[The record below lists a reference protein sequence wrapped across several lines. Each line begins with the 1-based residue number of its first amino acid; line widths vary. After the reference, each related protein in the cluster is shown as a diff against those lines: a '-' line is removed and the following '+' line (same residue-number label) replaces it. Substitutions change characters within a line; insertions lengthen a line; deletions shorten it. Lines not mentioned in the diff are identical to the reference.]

1 VPKKNQ
7 IKQDSIEKELAD
19 LNDAAG
25 NLMDS
30 AHCQSAYRVYGE
42 LRSRAKSEGH
52 LAYYVFGTFF
62 QMNLAQKLLQF
73 ETVRERA
80 VELIA
85 IFEDEEQARKIEP
98 SMDLEQ
104 YGSIIYSMGACAYE
118 VLAEATGELDGFNSE
133 GMQECLTGGI
143 EVCHRIGKLSCV
155 QCFREY
161 ASDIHIAADDYEL
174 ARYHSNQV
182 LQQNSDFPERGD
194 RRWLANLRLARMDI
208 LEGQHESARIKLEQA
223 TLLAKA
229 KSVTDSMGAE
239 IAVMF
244 ERRTLDLLED
254 RQDDARTEATIQLL
268 PPRGECPEYDLAM
281 DSLAALKFAKES
293 KWDQAESLLVP
304 WNRSLRQ
311 NKSITKWLENG
322 VRLVALYRLQGDIVK
337 AKRLCVPFEDAA
349 TKANDWQ
356 TIRRLNQTLDDSKP
370 ITPLGT
376 VVKNSRFIP
385 PKPLEE
391 LPKQEPCKFE
401 LSQSPPRSS
410 PESEIASLSASPL
423 STWLNELAVRTQ
435 NRIDSTSERD
445 AVAID
450 PLLILRE
457 LLDKDR
463 SAFTH
468 PEDIG
473 KALYLVNFLIT
484 PATDRVEIWKWA
496 NQLVSTHQDVGYL
509 VSLLGRLGMT
519 ISMIDRL
526 SAEMAREL
534 AFKDFDNDPQ
544 MPDFTGTEELDD
556 LEDLDDSDLD
566 DSDLD
571 DSDLDEEEVDHDK
584 SEEEGLE
591 DGVAGKSSQNGA
603 FSDSHELPDD
613 SFLNADLDSS
623 DEEDELLQD
632 PEESE
637 EVSFATFFGNLAA
650 EARDLSEISDSS
662 ISNERLDQLIRK
674 SLLIDSRSV
683 NNNFRAA
690 EVYEYIGKE
699 GEAERCYARAFKLD
713 RRRDDAALALS
724 RIYSESDRLQ
734 DSLYVLDLCIRE
746 GGDSPEL
753 LFEAALKAHALTQYE
768 LQVSFLQKY
777 HQRHQP
783 IPWTYY
789 YLSSGLLEL
798 KRPDEALAAIEKE
811 VSLFNSHGLHIDSVR
826 AAAYAQMGQS
836 DQAIEQIK
844 KALAHPLVEIENLTI
859 SGISGAYE
867 RLINAARTCPDE
879 KDIQALVE
887 DRMLK
892 AGIATESFFEH
903 ARSGEKPCD
912 LYLYQCY
919 VLQPLEITWF
929 DYEGCLASQTE
940 WEAYMAQWGV
950 LARDEDEA
958 EAIVLKWQR
967 KCYTL
972 EPELMDIQVDDELL
986 HDRPGVAFQG
996 ARFPD
1001 LDDDE
1006 EDELDF
1012 EDGFGGNDHGGFGPK
1027 FDDNAPF

>member
-1 VPKKNQ
+1 MPKKNQ
-7 IKQDSIEKELAD
+7 SKQDSIEKELAD

-30 AHCQSAYRVYGE
+30 SHCQSAFRVYGE

-161 ASDIHIAADDYEL
+161 ACDIHIAADDYEL

-194 RRWLANLRLARMDI
+194 RRWLANLRLARMDM

-229 KSVTDSMGAE
+229 KSVTDSMGAQ
-239 IAVMF
+239 IAVML

-254 RQDDARTEATIQLL
+254 RQVDARTEETIQLL

-293 KWDQAESLLVP
+293 QWDQAENLLVP

-322 VRLVALYRLQGDIVK
+322 VRLVALYRLQGDFVK
-337 AKRLCVPFEDAA
+337 AKRLCGPFEDAA

-376 VVKNSRFIP
+376 VIKNSRFIP
-385 PKPLEE
+385 SKPWEE
-391 LPKQEPCKFE
+391 LVEPSKTETVKPE
-401 LSQSPPRSS
+401 LSQASPKSS
-410 PESEIASLSASPL
+410 PESEITSISASPL
-423 STWLNELAVRTQ
+423 SAWLDDLAVRTR
-435 NRIDSTSERD
+435 NRVDSKWERD
-445 AVAID
+445 DVAID

-463 SAFTH
+463 SAFIH
-468 PEDIG
+468 PVDIG

-484 PATDRVEIWKWA
+484 PVIDRVEVWKWA

-509 VSLLGRLGMT
+509 ISLLGRLGMT

-534 AFKDFDNDPQ
+534 AFKDFDDDPM
-544 MPDFTGTEELDD
+544 MPDFTGTEEIDD
-556 LEDLDDSDLD
+556 LEDLDPSDLD
-566 DSDLD
+566 DEEID
-571 DSDLDEEEVDHDK
+571 DGEID
-584 SEEEGLE
+584 
-591 DGVAGKSSQNGA
+591 DGEIDDGEPGDGAFDKSSQNGA
-603 FSDSHELPDD
+603 FTDSLKLPDD
-613 SFLNADLDSS
+613 SFLNADLDSN
-623 DEEDELLQD
+623 DEEEDLIHD

-650 EARDLSEISDSS
+650 QARDLSGLSDSS
-662 ISNERLDQLIRK
+662 ISNERLDQLVRK
-674 SLLIDSRSV
+674 SLLIDSTSV

-753 LFEAALKAHALTQYE
+753 LFEAALKAHALSQYE

-783 IPWTYY
+783 ISWTYY

-798 KRPDEALAAIEKE
+798 KRPDEALVAIEKE

-826 AAAYAQMGQS
+826 AAAYAQLGQS
-836 DQAIEQIK
+836 DQAIAQIK
-844 KALAHPLVEIENLTI
+844 KALAHPLVEIDNLTI

-919 VLQPLEITWF
+919 VLQPLESTWF
-929 DYEGCLASQTE
+929 DYEGCLANQTE

-958 EAIVLKWQR
+958 EAIALKWQR

-972 EPELMDIQVDDELL
+972 EPELMDIQVDEELL
-986 HDRPGVAFQG
+986 HDRPGIAFQG

-1027 FDDNAPF
+1027 FDRDAPF

>member
-7 IKQDSIEKELAD
+7 SKQDSIEKELAD
-19 LNDAAG
+19 LNDVAG

-30 AHCQSAYRVYGE
+30 AHCQSAFRVYGE

-161 ASDIHIAADDYEL
+161 ACDIHIAADDYEL

-182 LQQNSDFPERGD
+182 LQQDSDFPERGD

-208 LEGQHESARIKLEQA
+208 LEGQHESAQIKLEQA
-223 TLLAKA
+223 TTLAKA
-229 KSVTDSMGAE
+229 KSVTDSMGAQ
-239 IAVMF
+239 ISVMF
-244 ERRTLDLLED
+244 ERHTLDLLEE
-254 RQDDARTEATIQLL
+254 REVDARTDATIQLL

-281 DSLAALKFAKES
+281 DSLSALKFAKES

-322 VRLVALYRLQGDIVK
+322 VRLVALYRLQGDFVK

-356 TIRRLNQTLDDSKP
+356 TIRRLNQALDESKP

-376 VVKNSRFIP
+376 VIKNSRFIAS
-385 PKPLEE
+385 KPMEE
-391 LPKQEPCKFE
+391 PSKPEPSKPE
-401 LSQSPPRSS
+401 LSQSPTKSS

-423 STWLNELAVRTQ
+423 SPWLNELAVRTQ
-435 NRIDSTSERD
+435 NRIDSTSDPD
-445 AVAID
+445 AIAID

-457 LLDKDR
+457 LLSKDR

-509 VSLLGRLGMT
+509 ISLLGRLGMT

-534 AFKDFDNDPQ
+534 AFKDFEDDPL

-571 DSDLDEEEVDHDK
+571 EEEIDDDEP
-584 SEEEGLE
+584 EEEE
-591 DGVAGKSSQNGA
+591 ADDRAVEKSSQNGA
-603 FSDSHELPDD
+603 FADSHELPDD
-613 SFLNADLDSS
+613 SFLNADLDSN
-623 DEEDELLQD
+623 DEEEDLFQD

-650 EARDLSEISDSS
+650 QARDLSGISDSS

-674 SLLIDSRSV
+674 SLLIDSNSV

-777 HQRHQP
+777 HQRHEP
-783 IPWTYY
+783 IAWTYY

-798 KRPDEALAAIEKE
+798 KRPDEALVAIEKE
-811 VSLFNSHGLHIDSVR
+811 VGLFGSQGLHVDSVR
-826 AAAYAQMGQS
+826 AAAYAQMGLS
-836 DQAIEQIK
+836 DQAIEQVK
-844 KALAHPLVEIENLTI
+844 MALAHPLVEIENLTI

-903 ARSGEKPCD
+903 ARSSEKPCD

-919 VLQPLEITWF
+919 VLQPLESTWF
-929 DYEGCLASQTE
+929 DYEGCLANQTE

-972 EPELMDIQVDDELL
+972 EPELMDIQVDEELL
-986 HDRPGVAFQG
+986 HDRPGIAFQG

-1012 EDGFGGNDHGGFGPK
+1012 EDGLGGNDHGGFGPK
-1027 FDDNAPF
+1027 FDGGAPF